1 MSQPCLTCKSPAW
14 NAFQQFLFE
23 FDLRYF
29 KASVGLCCIIFQ
41 YLSHYGSHRLLKCKG
56 SLIKSRDSQEL
67 APYRWQQKSQ
77 GFQRWSVA
85 VVAFLWPL
93 LVFLSKLYLRVSLNS
108 IAKARQCLCHHMC
121 TGTAHFPSQWEI
133 LWLQGQLLCFPNVMG
148 QWTQACTPA
157 YRFP

>member
-1 MSQPCLTCKSPAW
+1 MSQPCLQIPSKECLPAVLVW
-14 NAFQQFLFE
+14 VWSQ
-23 FDLRYF
+23 
-29 KASVGLCCIIFQ
+29 IFQ
-41 YLSHYGSHRLLKCKG
+41 SFCWFVLCHLPISEPLWFTHASEVQG

-67 APYRWQQKSQ
+67 APYRWYQKSQ

-93 LVFLSKLYLRVSLNS
+93 LVFLPKLYLKVSLNS
-108 IAKARQCLCHHMC
+108 TAKARQCLCHHMYTC
-121 TGTAHFPSQWEI
+121 TAHFPSWWEI
-133 LWLQGQLLCFPNVMG
+133 LWLQGQLLCFPNVVG